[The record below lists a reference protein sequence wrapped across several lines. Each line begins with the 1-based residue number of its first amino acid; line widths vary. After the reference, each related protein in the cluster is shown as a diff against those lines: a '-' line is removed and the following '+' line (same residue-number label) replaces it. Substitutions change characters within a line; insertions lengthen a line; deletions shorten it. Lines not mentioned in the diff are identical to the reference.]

1 MVDAAQPVTT
11 IENEILDFLA
21 ALPTPDQIFAFK
33 VSDAVAERMRYL
45 RDGNRN
51 GRLTTE
57 EIAEFDEALRWEHF
71 MRMLKGK
78 VYEKTSSK

>member
-11 IENEILDFLA
+11 VENEILDFLA
-21 ALPTPDQIFAFK
+21 ALPNPDQIFAFK

>member
-1 MVDAAQPVTT
+1 MADAVQPVITV
-11 IENEILDFLA
+11 ENEILDFLA
-21 ALPTPDQIFAFK
+21 VLPTPDEIFAFK
-33 VSDAVAERMRYL
+33 VSDAVAERIRYL

-51 GRLTTE
+51 GTLTTE

-78 VYEKTSSK
+78 VYEKTASK

>member
-11 IENEILDFLA
+11 VENEILDFLA
-21 ALPTPDQIFAFK
+21 TLPTPDEIFVFK

-51 GRLTTE
+51 GTLTTE
-57 EIAEFDEALRWEHF
+57 EIA
-71 MRMLKGK
+71 
-78 VYEKTSSK
+78 